1 MQSPAMIE
9 LALDIAGRNYKL
21 RVPAQQQAGLE
32 EAAVLLNQQIAAMKE
47 RSRQLNAEQAAVL
60 AALNLSYDL
69 LTEREMLAQEREALQ
84 QKLQQLQRLAE
95 SCGLDN

>member
-1 MQSPAMIE
+1 MIE

-32 EAAVLLNQQIAAMKE
+32 EAVVLLNQQIAAMKE

-69 LTEREMLAQEREALQ
+69 LTEREMLAQERETLQ

-95 SCGLDN
+95 SYGLGN

>member
-1 MQSPAMIE
+1 MIE

-21 RVPAQQQAGLE
+21 RVPAQQQAGLA

-84 QKLQQLQRLAE
+84 QKLQQLQQLAQ
-95 SCGLDN
+95 SGALGH

>member
-9 LALDIAGRNYKL
+9 LALEIAGRSYKL
-21 RVPAQQQAGLE
+21 RVPAQQQQGLV
-32 EAAVLLNQQIAAMKE
+32 EAAELLNEQIATMKQ

-69 LTEREMLAQEREALQ
+69 LTEREMLAQDRVALQ
-84 QKLQQLQRLAE
+84 QKLQQLQQLAE
-95 SCGLDN
+95 SGCSD